1 MVVVAAAWHRG
12 IVASVAVLVAAESF
26 PDAAVAVHKWK
37 EDRQSAPVAAADVVA
52 AAEDVDDSGEYC
64 SRPSLGQTIV
74 AAAAHIP
81 ASSEVAAAG
90 ALVSQ
95 VRRDMLFDA
104 LPQKGLSM
112 VHTAVLLGCW
122 HERILTS
129 VAAAAVDTAKVVTLF
144 VVERQEELGVPPL
157 AASQEMVLRR
167 ELVAWQMV
175 FVTIGQLQALV
186 PEQPALVQ
194 ALEPVPE
201 PLAPPPRASRMPR

>member
-129 VAAAAVDTAKVVTLF
+129 VAAAAVDTAKAVTF
-144 VVERQEELGVPPL
+144 AAEQQELEMVLIPPL
-157 AASQEMVLRR
+157 AASQAVVLHR
-167 ELVAWQMV
+167 ELVA
-175 FVTIGQLQALV
+175 
-186 PEQPALVQ
+186 
-194 ALEPVPE
+194 
-201 PLAPPPRASRMPR
+201 